1 MVGAGDRGGHGAGVL
16 SEHELGT
23 ISEPGAGTIAG
34 PRGAPMSEQAAR
46 LQLFEYAG
54 DLLCVAGVDGY
65 FRLLNPAWRRALGW
79 EDHELMAHRW
89 SDFVHEADRASTEQ
103 ATAALAAHRGVHAF
117 ENRYR
122 RRDGSYVWLSWNA
135 HSDPA
140 TGLIFAVAREVTEQ
154 RRVEAD
160 LHKTREDYRMLFEGM
175 LDGFS
180 YHEMIFDDL
189 GCPIDYRFLAVNP
202 AFEAATGLRASDLV
216 GKRVLEILPGTEHHW
231 IESFGRVA
239 KTGTPMRF
247 ENYSR
252 EFEKYFECLAFQPR
266 PGEFACTFHDVTAR
280 RKAEDERVS
289 LQAQFLQAQKMESL
303 GVLTGGIA
311 HDFNNILTAVL
322 VGAERARVA
331 LAPAHAARGDIDT
344 IIEAAQRLAE
354 LCRQMLAYAG
364 KSRLI
369 AAPTDVS
376 QLITGMRSL
385 LEMSVSKKCTLV
397 FDLGRGIPAAEADAT
412 QLRQLVLNLVI
423 NASDATGEADG
434 RIAVSTG
441 SMHCGREQL
450 ASSVM
455 AMPDELPEGEYVFVE
470 VRDEGSGM
478 DQATLARIFDP
489 FFTTK
494 FAGRGLGLAAALGI
508 VRGHHGTMQVRSEVG
523 KGTVF
528 RVLIPAV
535 VAAAVVEKKR
545 KSLAPSRHFSGVI
558 LLVDDEKLVRRVTE
572 RHLRSIGFEVLV
584 AADGVEALEVFGA
597 NAARI
602 RLALLDMT
610 MPRLNGAEAAERI
623 LAIRPDLPIVF
634 FSGYGE
640 EEALARLAHRPRCTF
655 LAKPF
660 TYAELGERIVEAL
673 GEPTPAPPA
682 TSG

>member
-1 MVGAGDRGGHGAGVL
+1 
-16 SEHELGT
+16 
-23 ISEPGAGTIAG
+23 
-34 PRGAPMSEQAAR
+34 
-46 LQLFEYAG
+46 
-54 DLLCVAGVDGY
+54 
-65 FRLLNPAWRRALGW
+65 
-79 EDHELMAHRW
+79 MAHRW
-89 SDFVHEADRASTEQ
+89 SDFVHEGDRASTEL
-103 ATAALAAHRGVHAF
+103 ATKTLADNHAVHDF

-122 RRDGSYVWLSWNA
+122 RRDGSYIWLSWTA
-135 HSDPA
+135 HADPA
-140 TGLIFAVAREVTEQ
+140 TGLIFAVAREMTEQ
-154 RRVEAD
+154 RRIEAD
-160 LHKTREDYRMLFEGM
+160 LRKTREDYRMLFEGM

-180 YHEMIFDDL
+180 YHEMIFDEL
-189 GCPIDYRFLAVNP
+189 GNPLDYRWLAVNP
-202 AFEAATGLRASDLV
+202 AFEVQTGLKASDIV
-216 GKRVLEILPGTEHHW
+216 GKRVLEVLPGTERHW

-239 KTGTPMRF
+239 KTGIPMRF

-280 RKAEDERVS
+280 TQAEEERVR
-289 LQAQFLQAQKMESL
+289 LQAQFLQAQKMDSL

-322 VGAERARVA
+322 VGAERARSA
-331 LAPAHAARGDIDT
+331 LAPSPDPPPGPPHPAIGDIDT

-364 KSRLI
+364 KSRLV
-369 AAPTDVS
+369 AVPTDLS
-376 QLITGMRSL
+376 QLIAGMRSL
-385 LEMSVSKKCTLV
+385 LEMSVSKRCKLV
-397 FDLGRGIPAAEADAT
+397 FELGRGIPAAEVDAT
-412 QLRQLVLNLVI
+412 QLRQLVLNLVL
-423 NASDATGEADG
+423 NASDAMGDADG
-434 RIAVSTG
+434 RVVVSTG

-455 AMPDELPEGEYVFVE
+455 AMPDELPEGEYLFVE

-528 RVLIPAV
+528 RVLIPAAV
-535 VAAAVVEKKR
+535 GPAVVEIQKPVATTR
-545 KSLAPSRHFSGVI
+545 RFSGVI

-584 AADGVEALEVFGA
+584 AADGVEALDVFGA
-597 NAARI
+597 NAGRI

-623 LAIRPDLPIVF
+623 LAMRPDLPIVF

-640 EEALARLAHRPRCTF
+640 EEALARIAHRPRCVF

-660 TYAELGERIVEAL
+660 TYAELAQRIVEAL
-673 GEPTPAPPA
+673 GEEPAAPPPPPPGA
-682 TSG
+682 GVRTPERGSAASAAGGPYFGVTPPQRPLMHASPVLQQSEALVQLS